1 MIPNHDWAVSRNV
14 RASTTAKT
22 CDKAI
27 DVPKGSE
34 RMIREFFDKIAIFN
48 ENMTQN
54 KINSQLKIEGVD
66 TFVIPFD
73 IEHARSV
80 CYLNWLRDYDVIK
93 SLNLLSYVDKEN
105 VKVVKGKNKPNK
117 PTVSKSKSKS
127 KENIKSN
134 ESKIIQITIE
144 EAAKT
149 SFPSFS
155 FKISEYCLLKFSTN
169 LSAKLGTLTAST
181 ISMKT
186 SESPLFHKDHFQD
199 FNRATKVYANLFF
212 LTRKIFAL
220 DSATSNRGK
229 GVALNHKAVRTYI
242 ERLKE
247 EADEPTTPCST
258 GAETDTEEDLFVVG
272 EFDED
277 LSSTNT
283 ADEPSTETDSPKR
296 ASPHPAGP
304 NQHFSKFLVFFY

>member
-1 MIPNHDWAVSRNV
+1 MLRQVLSSP
-14 RASTTAKT
+14 
-22 CDKAI
+22 
-27 DVPKGSE
+27 PPPSE
-34 RMIREFFDKIAIFN
+34 LPRQEPDFSYLFN
-48 ENMTQN
+48 SNYLN
-54 KINSQLKIEGVD
+54 KI
-66 TFVIPFD
+66 
-73 IEHARSV
+73 
-80 CYLNWLRDYDVIK
+80 
-93 SLNLLSYVDKEN
+93 
-105 VKVVKGKNKPNK
+105 
-117 PTVSKSKSKS
+117 
-127 KENIKSN
+127 
-134 ESKIIQITIE
+134 E
-144 EAAKT
+144 E
-149 SFPSFS
+149 
-155 FKISEYCLLKFSTN
+155 ILLKFSTN

-304 NQHFSKFLVFFY
+304 NQHFSKFLENLLTEMPETVIDDSLLKFEIKYLNSSERSLTFYPFDIESFLGKGNLDSIPPFLAEKTHKLTPLFDEAWKSLSEMWHLFNPPVEDTSLIGSFSSAF